1 VHRALFL
8 APKGHP
14 MLNLY
19 KLDIFAAVAQAGS
32 FSKAAERFLMS
43 QSAVSQHVQD
53 LEAALGAALFTRR
66 ARGVTLTPA
75 GETLLGYTRDIFR
88 LVSEA
93 ELAVT
98 DVSRLAS
105 GSVTIG
111 ATPGVSAYLLPEW
124 IDAFSDTFPSL
135 SVSVQTDTTP
145 NLVAKIA
152 ARELR
157 LAIVE
162 GELDEGAAAAVL
174 STDLEEAQQYVVVG
188 RKHSWWSR
196 AEVAMHELDRQ
207 PMVTRQRNSQT
218 RIWSDQLLARHGV
231 QPRIVAEF
239 DNLESIQ
246 RAVSTR
252 AAFTILP
259 DYIVRDAEEKG
270 QLKRLTVHDSDMRR
284 SLKLVRTIEGDFS
297 PIECAFFA
305 QLGRRFPVITAMLPV
320 KRRR

>member
-1 VHRALFL
+1 
-8 APKGHP
+8 

-53 LEAALGAALFTRR
+53 LEAALGTALFNRR

-98 DVSRLAS
+98 DVSQLTG

-124 IDAFSDTFPSL
+124 IDAFSEAFPNL
-135 SVSVQTDTTP
+135 SVSVQTDVTS
-145 NLVAKIA
+145 NLLAKIA
-152 ARELR
+152 AHELR

-162 GELDEGAAAAVL
+162 GELEDETSHAVAL
-174 STDLEEAQQYVVVG
+174 STDLEDVQQYVVVG
-188 RKHSWWSR
+188 RKHPWWGR
-196 AEVAMHELDRQ
+196 EDVAMAELNGQ

-252 AAFTILP
+252 IAFTILP

-270 QLKRLTVHDSDMRR
+270 RLKRLIVRDCDLRR
-284 SLKLVRTIEGDFS
+284 SIKLVRTAEGDFS